1 MMRNIGFAAIILT
14 LLAAP
19 HSIEQYQLAGGGDGC
34 REGQYCTGATAGG
47 KCHGKCIPEDL
58 NHSLCITSC
67 STRSSHC
74 AHVQHA
80 RLFRWNERDPVRAV
94 AEFRSGLPRL

>member
-1 MMRNIGFAAIILT
+1 MMRNISFAAIILT

-47 KCHGKCIPEDL
+47 KCQGKCIPEDL

-74 AHVQHA
+74 
-80 RLFRWNERDPVRAV
+80 RASS
-94 AEFRSGLPRL
+94 ACHCLIGRAPIAPL

>member
-19 HSIEQYQLAGGGDGC
+19 HSIEQYQLARGGDGC

-58 NHSLCITSC
+58 NHSLCIKAVTEL
-67 STRSSHC
+67 
-74 AHVQHA
+74 QH
-80 RLFRWNERDPVRAV
+80 
-94 AEFRSGLPRL
+94 SIISLPRTLSMPACSGGTSESQ